1 MPRSV
6 HDNNER
12 YNNERSAF
20 IRAPVNELLNARLAA
35 HESIVAAFD
44 SCDRR
49 NERMPDKRHGVDVW
63 TLGCTSSSLI
73 NKWCLIATEIER

>member
-1 MPRSV
+1 MLRSV

-20 IRAPVNELLNARLAA
+20 LRAPVNELLNARLAA

-49 NERMPDKRHGVDVW
+49 NERMPDKRHRVDVW
-63 TLGCTSSSLI
+63 TRGCTSSSLI

>member
-1 MPRSV
+1 MLRSI
-6 HDNNER
+6 HD
-12 YNNERSAF
+12 NNERSAF
-20 IRAPVNELLNARLAA
+20 LRAPVNELLNARLAA

-49 NERMPDKRHGVDVW
+49 NERMPDKRHSVDVW

>member
-1 MPRSV
+1 MLRSV

-20 IRAPVNELLNARLAA
+20 LRAPVNELLNARLAT

-49 NERMPDKRHGVDVW
+49 NERMPDKRHRVDVW
-63 TLGCTSSSLI
+63 TRGCTSSSLI
-73 NKWCLIATEIER
+73 NKRCLIATEIER